1 MRWLASS
8 PYSFSKYT
16 LSNSTSQ
23 THTVKANWF
32 GSWSVG
38 RMDRWEDGQTDESC
52 ALMMCAFRSTA
63 QPTTVSEEAC
73 PTELLARWPRQA
85 RFSDVSIGD
94 VVLFYPALPFFM
106 STVRSLVQC
115 YSLLTVLQHS
125 QDSPEQPS
133 QWQQSLTWVKVAT
146 FIYKKNKKN
155 KAKPS

>member
-52 ALMMCAFRSTA
+52 ALMMCAFRTTA

-115 YSLLTVLQHS
+115 LLFTPHS
-125 QDSPEQPS
+125 SATLTG
-133 QWQQSLTWVKVAT
+133 QSRTTIAVAAVSDMSKGCD
-146 FIYKKNKKN
+146 FYL
-155 KAKPS
+155 